1 LSQLDLALR
10 SGLSARHLSFIE
22 TGRTRPSRQALL
34 TIGDALD
41 MPLRER
47 NHLLET
53 GGYAW
58 VYRQT
63 PLDADE
69 MRHVRSLL
77 RFILDRH
84 EPYGAVVIDRHWD
97 VIMSNDAASRS
108 LHAFSDPTL
117 WAIEP
122 VNLLRLVFH
131 PLGIRRFIV
140 NWPDVARALTA
151 RAHRELGGD
160 GEDEPGARLLA
171 ELDRY
176 LDRAE
181 RPSTPPA
188 TSVMSD
194 LVLPVH
200 LRKDDVDIRTFS
212 TIMTLGT
219 PRDITLQELRVETF
233 FPADEASDLALRA
246 MTGGS
251 AGGLGAG
258 V

>member
-1 LSQLDLALR
+1 
-10 SGLSARHLSFIE
+10 
-22 TGRTRPSRQALL
+22 
-34 TIGDALD
+34 
-41 MPLRER
+41 M
-47 NHLLET
+47 
-53 GGYAW
+53 
-58 VYRQT
+58 
-63 PLDADE
+63 
-69 MRHVRSLL
+69 
-77 RFILDRH
+77 
-84 EPYGAVVIDRHWD
+84 
-97 VIMSNDAASRS
+97 
-108 LHAFSDPTL
+108 
-117 WAIEP
+117 
-122 VNLLRLVFH
+122 
-131 PLGIRRFIV
+131 
-140 NWPDVARALTA
+140 ARALTA
-151 RAHRELGGD
+151 RAHRELAGD